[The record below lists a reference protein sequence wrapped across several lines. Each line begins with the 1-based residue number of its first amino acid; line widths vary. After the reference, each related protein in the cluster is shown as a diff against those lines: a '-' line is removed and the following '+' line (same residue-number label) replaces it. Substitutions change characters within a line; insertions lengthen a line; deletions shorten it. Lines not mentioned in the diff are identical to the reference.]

1 VYNYYSDGDEVFEEE
16 NSVPTKYGRIFHW
29 PTFKSS
35 WPFVETSGML
45 TPARCAWQK
54 QEVLKG
60 IDLLFG
66 TLDGGWGFHCWRR
79 TIGHNM
85 HRTVHYSSSQAN
97 AMVQDGSIVQN
108 PVFDRGESA
117 MFNAT
122 ISESDINHIL
132 AYNIPAVSS
141 ATGIRRLSS
150 DCPVAGNYNLNT
162 LDFKSNQWG
171 RNLPVYL
178 QRWLHSDVK
187 NMTFQCVYKL
197 FEDIVTKGV
206 LK

>member
-1 VYNYYSDGDEVFEEE
+1 
-16 NSVPTKYGRIFHW
+16 
-29 PTFKSS
+29 
-35 WPFVETSGML
+35 ML
-45 TPARCAWQK
+45 TPAKCAWQK

-141 ATGIRRLSS
+141 ATGKTSISWDKTGIES
-150 DCPVAGNYNLNT
+150 FNLNT
-162 LDFKSNQWG
+162 SNFKTTNWG
-171 RNLPVYL
+171 RNHPVYL